1 MKKKWL
7 LGAFVTLLICG
18 CAVEDDSEKKGNSEN
33 KEKETE
39 LLGTFT
45 YNNNGEISFT
55 DNEFTS
61 DNENVSFEKKVA
73 IKFNGVNDPE
83 VTGLDNDITLEKDK
97 LRGDGKT
104 YLIIRSSVNAEYTVS
119 GNCENG
125 ALLIFSEKK
134 FKLVLDNLNL
144 RSNNWP
150 AINIQSGKRC
160 FVELK
165 GENSLIG
172 PGILNLGDN
181 LKNPDYV
188 QGVSDSKD
196 EYLDAK
202 ATLFSEGEL
211 IFKGEG
217 TLNVT
222 GNYKHAIC
230 SDDYVRVLS
239 GKVNVTGAPTDGI
252 HVNDAMYVNGGE
264 ISIVAS
270 GDGIEC
276 DKGFVYVND
285 GKLTVKSG
293 KVGIKTSED
302 KYLPSDALHPFILIE
317 KGDIAVTTSGTTGD
331 GITAGSYLAITGGKV
346 VVETAGVSAKGLKS
360 GINDDSTMKCDIVIA
375 KEADVKVTAN
385 GNASGAVAVKSAA
398 NIYLRGGKLTVC
410 AQGFGS
416 VGVLASENI
425 VISGGENTLY
435 AAGNVLNANEV
446 SFENGADL
454 LAIGSELKVKNVTAK
469 QKYVTGGYPDIS
481 IAVGDSYEITAY
493 KKGEFKTALSNLK
506 MLFTYKDLAE
516 KPVIEIDG
524 IDSSANFEL
533 KP

>member
-83 VTGLDNDITLEKDK
+83 VTGIGSDITLEKDK

-119 GNCENG
+119 GNCEDG

-165 GENSLIG
+165 GENELRGRKI
-172 PGILNLGDN
+172 PT

-188 QGVSDSKD
+188 EGVSDSKD

-211 IFKGEG
+211 IFKGDG
-217 TLNVT
+217 LLNVKVDE
-222 GNYKHAIC
+222 NHAIC
-230 SDDYVRVLS
+230 SDDYVRILG
-239 GKVNVTGAPTDGI
+239 GKINILNASTDGI

-276 DKGFVYVND
+276 EKGFVYVNG

-293 KVGIKTSED
+293 KAGIKTSED

-317 KGDIAVTTSGTTGD
+317 KGDVVVTTSGSSGD
-331 GITAGSYLAITGGKV
+331 GITAGSHLAITGGKV

-375 KEADVKVTAN
+375 KEADVKVTVK
-385 GNASGAVAVKSAA
+385 GNASGAVAVRPTA
-398 NIYLRGGKLTVC
+398 NIYLRGGKLSVFAEST
-410 AQGFGS
+410 GS
-416 VGVLASENI
+416 VGLLTYENV
-425 VISGGENTLY
+425 VISGGKNTLY

-454 LAIGSELKVKNVTAK
+454 LAIGSRMTFDKITGP
-469 QKYVTGGYPDIS
+469 QKYIDGGFDNGYAKD
-481 IAVGDSYEITAY
+481 VEYEIGN
-493 KKGEFKTALSNLK
+493 KKGTFLTDLK
-506 MLFTYKDLAE
+506 PLEVLFTQKDLAE
-516 KPVIEIDG
+516 KPVIKIDG

>member
-7 LGAFVTLLICG
+7 LGAFVTLLICS

-119 GNCENG
+119 GNCEDG

-165 GENSLIG
+165 GENELRGRKI
-172 PGILNLGDN
+172 PT

-188 QGVSDSKD
+188 EGVSDSKD

-211 IFKGEG
+211 IFKGDG
-217 TLNVT
+217 LLNVKVDE
-222 GNYKHAIC
+222 NHAIC
-230 SDDYVRVLS
+230 SDDYVRILG
-239 GKVNVTGAPTDGI
+239 GKINILNASTDGI
-252 HVNDAMYVNGGE
+252 HVNDAMYINGGE

-276 DKGFVYVND
+276 EKGFVYVNG

-293 KVGIKTSED
+293 KAGIKTSED

-317 KGDIAVTTSGTTGD
+317 KGDVFVTTSGSSGD
-331 GITAGSYLAITGGKV
+331 GITAGSHLAITGGKV

-375 KEADVKVTAN
+375 KEADVKVTVK
-385 GNASGAVAVKSAA
+385 GNASGAVAVRPTA
-398 NIYLRGGKLTVC
+398 NIYLRGGKLSVFAEST
-410 AQGFGS
+410 GS
-416 VGVLASENI
+416 VGLLTYENV

-454 LAIGSELKVKNVTAK
+454 LAIGSGMNFGKISGP
-469 QKYVTGGYPDIS
+469 QKYIDGGFDNGYAKD
-481 IAVGDSYEITAY
+481 VEYEIGN
-493 KKGEFKTALSNLK
+493 KKGTFLTDLK
-506 MLFTYKDLAE
+506 PLEVLFTQKDLAE
-516 KPVIEIDG
+516 KPVIKIDG

>member
-83 VTGLDNDITLEKDK
+83 VTGIGSDITLEKDK

-119 GNCENG
+119 GNCEDG

-165 GENSLIG
+165 GENELRGRKI
-172 PGILNLGDN
+172 PT

-188 QGVSDSKD
+188 EGVSDTKD

-211 IFKGEG
+211 IFKGDG
-217 TLNVT
+217 LLNVKVDE
-222 GNYKHAIC
+222 NHAIC
-230 SDDYVRVLS
+230 SDDYVRILG
-239 GKVNVTGAPTDGI
+239 GKINILNASTDGI

-276 DKGFVYVND
+276 EKGFVYVNG

-293 KVGIKTSED
+293 KAGIKTSED

-317 KGDIAVTTSGTTGD
+317 KGDVVVTTSGSSGD
-331 GITAGSYLAITGGKV
+331 GITAGSHLAITGGKV

-375 KEADVKVTAN
+375 KEADVKVTVK
-385 GNASGAVAVKSAA
+385 GNASGAVAVRPTA
-398 NIYLRGGKLTVC
+398 NIYLRGGKLSVFAEST
-410 AQGFGS
+410 GS
-416 VGVLASENI
+416 VGLLTYENV

-454 LAIGSELKVKNVTAK
+454 LAIGSRMNFGKITGT
-469 QKYVTGGYPDIS
+469 QKYIDGGFDTGYAKD
-481 IAVGDSYEITAY
+481 VEYEIGN
-493 KKGEFKTALSNLK
+493 KKGAFLTDLK
-506 MLFTYKDLAE
+506 PLEVLFTQKDLAE
-516 KPVIEIDG
+516 KPVIKIDG
-524 IDSSANFEL
+524 IDSSSNFEL

>member
-1 MKKKWL
+1 M
-7 LGAFVTLLICG
+7 
-18 CAVEDDSEKKGNSEN
+18 
-33 KEKETE
+33 
-39 LLGTFT
+39 
-45 YNNNGEISFT
+45 
-55 DNEFTS
+55 
-61 DNENVSFEKKVA
+61 
-73 IKFNGVNDPE
+73 
-83 VTGLDNDITLEKDK
+83 
-97 LRGDGKT
+97 
-104 YLIIRSSVNAEYTVS
+104 IIRSSVNAEYTVS

-211 IFKGEG
+211 IFKGDG

-276 DKGFVYVND
+276 EKGFVYVNG

-293 KVGIKTSED
+293 KAGIKTSED

-346 VVETAGVSAKGLKS
+346 VINAEKAVKGLVTGS
-360 GINDDSTMKCDIVIA
+360 NDESTVKGDIVIA
-375 KEADVKVTAN
+375 KDASVEVNVKGAS
-385 GNASGAVAVKSAA
+385 SGAVALKAVGG
-398 NIYLRGGKLTVC
+398 IYLHGKSLTAVASGNGGRGLCASDKIVITGGKNEVT
-410 AQGFGS
+410 
-416 VGVLASENI
+416 
-425 VISGGENTLY
+425 
-435 AAGNVLNANEV
+435 AAGVVLDAKEI
-446 SFENGADL
+446 SLEKDADL
-454 LAIGSELKVKNVTAK
+454 LAIGSELKVENVTAK

-481 IAVGDSYEITAY
+481 IAVGDSYEITAD

-516 KPVIEIDG
+516 KPEIKIDG

>member
-55 DNEFTS
+55 DNELTS

-83 VTGLDNDITLEKDK
+83 VTGFGSDITLEKDK

-119 GNCENG
+119 GNCEDG

-165 GENSLIG
+165 GENELRGRKI
-172 PGILNLGDN
+172 PT

-188 QGVSDSKD
+188 EGVSDSKD

-211 IFKGEG
+211 IFKGDG
-217 TLNVT
+217 LLNVKVDE
-222 GNYKHAIC
+222 NHAIC
-230 SDDYVRVLS
+230 SDDYVRILG
-239 GKVNVTGAPTDGI
+239 GKINILNASTDGI

-276 DKGFVYVND
+276 EKGFVYVNG

-293 KVGIKTSED
+293 KAGIKTSED

-317 KGDIAVTTSGTTGD
+317 KGDVAVTTSGSSGD
-331 GITAGSYLAITGGKV
+331 GITAGSHLAITGGKV

-375 KEADVKVTAN
+375 KEADVKVTVK
-385 GNASGAVAVKSAA
+385 GNASGAVAVRPTA
-398 NIYLRGGKLTVC
+398 NIYLRGGKLSVFAEST
-410 AQGFGS
+410 GS
-416 VGVLASENI
+416 VGLLTYENV

-454 LAIGSELKVKNVTAK
+454 LAIGSGMNFGKITGI
-469 QKYVTGGYPDIS
+469 QKYIDGGFDNGYAKD
-481 IAVGDSYEITAY
+481 VEYEIGN
-493 KKGEFKTALSNLK
+493 KKGTFLTDLK
-506 MLFTYKDLAE
+506 PLEVLFTQKDLAE
-516 KPVIEIDG
+516 KPVIKIDG
-524 IDSSANFEL
+524 INSSANFEL
-533 KP
+533 KS

>member
-7 LGAFVTLLICG
+7 LGAFVTLLICS

-83 VTGLDNDITLEKDK
+83 VTGIGSDITLEKDK

-119 GNCENG
+119 GNCEDG

-165 GENSLIG
+165 GENELRGRKI
-172 PGILNLGDN
+172 PT

-188 QGVSDSKD
+188 EGVSDSKD

-211 IFKGEG
+211 IFKGDG
-217 TLNVT
+217 LLNVKVDE
-222 GNYKHAIC
+222 NHAIC
-230 SDDYVRVLS
+230 SDDYVRILG
-239 GKVNVTGAPTDGI
+239 GKINILNASTDGI

-276 DKGFVYVND
+276 EKGFVYVNG

-293 KVGIKTSED
+293 KAGIKTSED

-317 KGDIAVTTSGTTGD
+317 KGDVVVTTSGSSGD
-331 GITAGSYLAITGGKV
+331 GITAGSHLAITGGKV

-375 KEADVKVTAN
+375 KEADVKVTVK
-385 GNASGAVAVKSAA
+385 GNASGAVAVRPTA
-398 NIYLRGGKLTVC
+398 NIYLRGGKLSVFAEST
-410 AQGFGS
+410 GS
-416 VGVLASENI
+416 VGLLTYENV

-454 LAIGSELKVKNVTAK
+454 LAIGSGMNFGKITTGT
-469 QKYVTGGYPDIS
+469 QKYIDGGFDNGYAKD
-481 IAVGDSYEITAY
+481 VEYEIGN
-493 KKGEFKTALSNLK
+493 KKGTFLTDLK
-506 MLFTYKDLAE
+506 PLEVLFTQKDLAE
-516 KPVIEIDG
+516 KPVIKIDG

>member
-1 MKKKWL
+1 MKKNWL
-7 LGAFVTLLICG
+7 FLSVFALLMCG

-83 VTGLDNDITLEKDK
+83 VTGIGSDITLDQDK

-165 GENSLIG
+165 GENELRGRKI
-172 PGILNLGDN
+172 PT

-188 QGVSDSKD
+188 EGVSDSKD

-211 IFKGEG
+211 IFKGDG

-252 HVNDAMYVNGGE
+252 HVNDTMYVNGGE

-276 DKGFVYVND
+276 EKGFVYVNG

-293 KVGIKTSED
+293 KAGIKTSED

-346 VVETAGVSAKGLKS
+346 VVETTGVSAKGLKS

-375 KEADVKVTAN
+375 KNADVKVTAN

-398 NIYLRGGKLTVC
+398 NIYLRGGELTVC

-454 LAIGSELKVKNVTAK
+454 LAIGSGMNFGKIITGT
-469 QKYVTGGYPDIS
+469 QKYIDGGFDNGYAKD
-481 IAVGDSYEITAY
+481 VEYEIGN
-493 KKGEFKTALSNLK
+493 KKGTFLTDLK
-506 MLFTYKDLAE
+506 PLEVLFTQKDLAE
-516 KPVIEIDG
+516 KPEIKIDG

>member
-45 YNNNGEISFT
+45 YNNNGELSFT

-61 DNENVSFEKKVA
+61 DNEDVSFEKKVA

-83 VTGLDNDITLEKDK
+83 VTGIGSDITLEKDK

-211 IFKGEG
+211 IFKGDG

-230 SDDYVRVLS
+230 SDDYIRVLS

-252 HVNDAMYVNGGE
+252 HVNDAMYVNDGE

-276 DKGFVYVND
+276 EKGFVYVNG

-293 KVGIKTSED
+293 KAGIKTSED

-317 KGDIAVTTSGTTGD
+317 KGDVAVTTSGTTGD

-454 LAIGSELKVKNVTAK
+454 LAIGSGMNFGKIITGT
-469 QKYVTGGYPDIS
+469 QKYIDGGFDNGYAKD
-481 IAVGDSYEITAY
+481 VEYEIGN
-493 KKGEFKTALSNLK
+493 KKGTFLTDLK
-506 MLFTYKDLAE
+506 PLEVLFTQKDLAE
-516 KPVIEIDG
+516 KPVIKIDG

>member
-83 VTGLDNDITLEKDK
+83 VTGIGSDITLEKDK

-165 GENSLIG
+165 GENELRGRKI
-172 PGILNLGDN
+172 PT

-188 QGVSDSKD
+188 EGVSDSKD

-211 IFKGEG
+211 IFKGDG
-217 TLNVT
+217 LLNVKVDE
-222 GNYKHAIC
+222 NHAIC
-230 SDDYVRVLS
+230 SDDYVRILG
-239 GKVNVTGAPTDGI
+239 GKINILNASTDGI

-276 DKGFVYVND
+276 EKGFVYVNG

-293 KVGIKTSED
+293 KAGIKTSED

-317 KGDIAVTTSGTTGD
+317 KGDVVVTTSGSSGD
-331 GITAGSYLAITGGKV
+331 GITAGSHLAIIGGKV

-375 KEADVKVTAN
+375 KEADVKVTVK
-385 GNASGAVAVKSAA
+385 GNASGAVAVRPTA
-398 NIYLRGGKLTVC
+398 NIYLRGGKLSVFAEST
-410 AQGFGS
+410 GS
-416 VGVLASENI
+416 VGLLTYENV
-425 VISGGENTLY
+425 VISGGKNTLY

-454 LAIGSELKVKNVTAK
+454 LAIGSGMNFGKIITGT
-469 QKYVTGGYPDIS
+469 QKYIDGGFDNGYAKD
-481 IAVGDSYEITAY
+481 VEYEIGN
-493 KKGEFKTALSNLK
+493 KKGTFLTDLK
-506 MLFTYKDLAE
+506 PLEVLFTQKDLAE
-516 KPVIEIDG
+516 KPVIKIDG

>member
-83 VTGLDNDITLEKDK
+83 VTGFGSDITLEKDK

-119 GNCENG
+119 GNCEDG

-165 GENSLIG
+165 GENELRGRKI
-172 PGILNLGDN
+172 PT

-188 QGVSDSKD
+188 EGVSDSKD

-211 IFKGEG
+211 IFKGDG
-217 TLNVT
+217 LLNVKVDE
-222 GNYKHAIC
+222 NHAIC
-230 SDDYVRVLS
+230 SDDYVRILG
-239 GKVNVTGAPTDGI
+239 GKINILNASNDGI

-276 DKGFVYVND
+276 EKGFVYVND

-293 KVGIKTSED
+293 KAGIKTSED

-317 KGDIAVTTSGTTGD
+317 KGDVVVTTSGSSGD
-331 GITAGSYLAITGGKV
+331 GITAGSHLAITGGKV

-375 KEADVKVTAN
+375 KEADVKVTVK
-385 GNASGAVAVKSAA
+385 GNASGAVAVRPTA
-398 NIYLRGGKLTVC
+398 NIYLRGGKLSVFAEST
-410 AQGFGS
+410 GS
-416 VGVLASENI
+416 VGLLTYENV

-454 LAIGSELKVKNVTAK
+454 LAIGSRMNFGKITGT
-469 QKYVTGGYPDIS
+469 QKYVNGGFDNGYAKD
-481 IAVGDSYEITAY
+481 VEYEIGN
-493 KKGEFKTALSNLK
+493 KKGTFLTDLK
-506 MLFTYKDLAE
+506 PLEVLFTYKDLAE
-516 KPVIEIDG
+516 KPEIKIDG

>member
-55 DNEFTS
+55 DNELTS

-83 VTGLDNDITLEKDK
+83 VTGFGSDITLEKDK

-119 GNCENG
+119 GNCEDG

-165 GENSLIG
+165 GENELRGRKI
-172 PGILNLGDN
+172 PT

-188 QGVSDSKD
+188 EGVSDSKD

-211 IFKGEG
+211 IFKGDG
-217 TLNVT
+217 LLNVKVDE
-222 GNYKHAIC
+222 NHAIC
-230 SDDYVRVLS
+230 SDDYVRILG
-239 GKVNVTGAPTDGI
+239 GKINILNASTDGI

-276 DKGFVYVND
+276 EKGFVYVNG

-293 KVGIKTSED
+293 KAGIKTSED

-317 KGDIAVTTSGTTGD
+317 KGDVAVTTSGSSGD
-331 GITAGSYLAITGGKV
+331 GITAGSHLAITGGKV

-375 KEADVKVTAN
+375 KEADVKVTVK
-385 GNASGAVAVKSAA
+385 GNASGAVAVRPTA
-398 NIYLRGGKLTVC
+398 NIYLRGGQLSVFAEST
-410 AQGFGS
+410 GS
-416 VGVLASENI
+416 VGLLTYENV
-425 VISGGENTLY
+425 VISGGKNTLY

-454 LAIGSELKVKNVTAK
+454 LAIGSGMNFGKITGGTQKYIDGGFDNGYAKDVEYEIGNKKGTFLTDLKPLKV
-469 QKYVTGGYPDIS
+469 
-481 IAVGDSYEITAY
+481 
-493 KKGEFKTALSNLK
+493 
-506 MLFTYKDLAE
+506 LFTQKDLAE
-516 KPVIEIDG
+516 KPEIKIDG